1 METDPIKNAKNILKR
16 AKKATSYRKVKFKF
30 LKRVMI
36 EGQAEKMS
44 KNLTAPE
51 REFENILK
59 QLKIN
64 YKPQKVVGGFIYDYY
79 LIDKNILVEVDGD
92 YYHSNPEKFQQED
105 LNEMQLRNQKRDK
118 RKDVVALGLGYK
130 IVRFWEND
138 IMKNGEFVILELKKI
153 L

>member
-16 AKKATSYRKVKFKF
+16 AKKATSYRKVKFQF
-30 LKRVMI
+30 LKRIMM
-36 EGQAEKMS
+36 EGQAEKMR
-44 KNLTAPE
+44 KKQTAPE
-51 REFENILK
+51 REFEKILK

-64 YKPQKVVGGFIYDYY
+64 YKPQKVVSGFIYDYY
-79 LIDKNILVEVDGD
+79 LIDRNILVEVDGD
-92 YYHSNPEKFQQED
+92 YYHSNPEKYEQKD

-118 RKDVVALGLGYK
+118 TKDIVALGLGYK

-138 IMKNGEFVILELKKI
+138 IMHNGDSVINELKKI